1 MRGKYNGTQALIL
14 KKNNLSVFLPC
25 CGHSLNLVS
34 KAAANSCA
42 CAVHFFYF
50 IQNLYV
56 FFTATTE
63 RYTILVSK
71 LSENNTKFYVP
82 KKLSETRWSCRA
94 DATKAIVHGYEKIK
108 VALADISQDQ
118 EQKDVVKMEAAKLLE
133 KMGSIEIALYAG
145 FWNDILERFN
155 ATNKIL
161 QDPKMV
167 LYSAVEA
174 LKSLR
179 SFVDSKR
186 EKFEKYEEA
195 ARKLSDT
202 Y

>member
-1 MRGKYNGTQALIL
+1 
-14 KKNNLSVFLPC
+14 
-25 CGHSLNLVS
+25 
-34 KAAANSCA
+34 
-42 CAVHFFYF
+42 
-50 IQNLYV
+50 
-56 FFTATTE
+56 
-63 RYTILVSK
+63 

-82 KKLSETRWSCRA
+82 NKLSETRWSCRA

-108 VALADISQDQ
+108 EPLADISQDQ
-118 EQKDVVKMEAAKLLE
+118 EQKDVVKIEAAKFLE

-145 FWNDILERFN
+145 FWNDKLERFN

-161 QDPKMV
+161 QDSKMV

-186 EKFEKYEEA
+186 EKFEEYEA

-202 Y
+202 DNYIQTRSRSRNVRLNPLDYAKSSDAQLSPKEKFRVECFIPVIDHLWLKKFERMILSAIDLVF